1 MLKDFFLFFGNSA
14 RSTISLG
21 LRHTMGWNMV
31 ESLGIIFFTEI
42 YSLYIKQ
49 MVCFRNWITD
59 HTSRLGTGLYVIWN
73 IQSTEFTTKPE
84 SAFFLSHWNAILMC
98 KRLATVFSLWNY
110 ASMFIW
116 SEALLLQTNR
126 YFKKYMKHNIKFNLS
141 KKMLN

>member
-1 MLKDFFLFFGNSA
+1 MLKDFLFLWKLRPEYNFTGASPYDGLKYGW
-14 RSTISLG
+14 ISG
-21 LRHTMGWNMV
+21 DN
-31 ESLGIIFFTEI
+31 FFTEI
-42 YSLYIKQ
+42 YLLYIKQ

-59 HTSRLGTGLYVIWN
+59 YTSRLGTGLYVIWN
-73 IQSTEFTTKPE
+73 IQSTEFTTKHE
-84 SAFFLSHWNAILMC
+84 SAFFRSQWNAILMC